1 MSRNH
6 YSDYVRHALRFYT
19 RNAAINRFR
28 SEADENNWYACD
40 MVITNLPHPWRE
52 IITDIYSGYDTI
64 ADNVYTA
71 SQEYTIDQNLIWDMV
86 RAIERE
92 IAQKR
97 GLI

>member
-19 RNAAINRFR
+19 RNTSLTRFR
-28 SEADENNWYACD
+28 SEVDKTNWCACD
-40 MVITNLPHPWRE
+40 SVIKEFDYPWRE
-52 IITDIYSGYDTI
+52 IFTDIYSGYDTI

-71 SQEYTIDQNLIWDMV
+71 SQEYTIDQNLIWDMM